1 MVSSSS
7 MFLRSSSRTSR
18 LVSVRTPPSGWSA
31 TNRTARALNSSSYI
45 FGMMQTLLPSK
56 ERAHQTRVS
65 AQFVQA

>member
-18 LVSVRTPPSGWSA
+18 LVSVRTPSGWSA